1 MEQSYKM
8 NNFKLKPAHIIL
20 LATLVLA
27 TAAIFL
33 SWRSPLS
40 KAIRNGERINGVI
53 IGTDWVDYARHSD
66 TLIFVSYDPSKRFLD
81 VISIP
86 RDTHFS
92 PAGYNFQKINEVYA
106 YHYRTK
112 KSDKAAC
119 HEVMLAVEQLFQ
131 DKAAIPY
138 FVRVD
143 YSSFKKFIDLVGG
156 VDLDVEEPMNYDDSW
171 GKLHIHFEPGPQHMN
186 GQKALEYVRYR
197 GAAGD
202 IGRVY
207 RQQRFMK
214 AVVSRFKNPYNLFK
228 LPKITAVL
236 AKEIDTNVSLW
247 DIFSGLIELKDL
259 KVRNIRFAQLPGAP
273 KRNYWE
279 VDIEN
284 SAGLMEKI
292 IPSSSTVVSQG
303 PKIRIEVWNASGKN
317 GLAEEISWILRKQ
330 GFDVIDWGTFSVRQK
345 KTLIKDLKGDIR
357 SAQRIAEILS
367 CGEVVTR
374 FDERKLV
381 NISVILGEDSIPVPG
396 ALKREE

>member
-1 MEQSYKM
+1 M